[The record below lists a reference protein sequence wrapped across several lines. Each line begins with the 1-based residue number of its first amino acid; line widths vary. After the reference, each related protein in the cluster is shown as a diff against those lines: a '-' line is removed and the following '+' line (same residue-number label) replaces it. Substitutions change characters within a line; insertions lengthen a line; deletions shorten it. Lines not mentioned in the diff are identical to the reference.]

1 MKEYFKEERKKMEI
15 RTIKCK
21 SGNEYNIVNETWETS
36 RAWGHKSTLVA
47 PWGEVESRK
56 VRYYN
61 RTWESYT
68 YQTCMSGLLDT
79 ILENNLKSYIA
90 QIKEVRGITR
100 LLKGTRE
107 EIENDWNKKEYIQDL
122 KEIQERIRTRNF
134 D

>member
-1 MKEYFKEERKKMEI
+1 MEI
-15 RTIKCK
+15 KKIKCK
-21 SGNEYNIVNETWETS
+21 SGNEYNIVNEYWETS
-36 RAWGHKSTLVA
+36 NAWGHKSTLIA

-100 LLKGTRE
+100 LLKSTRE

-122 KEIQERIRTRNF
+122 KEIQERIKTRNF

>member
-1 MKEYFKEERKKMEI
+1 MEI
-15 RTIKCK
+15 KKIKCK
-21 SGNEYNIVNETWETS
+21 SGNEYNIVNEYWETS

-61 RTWESYT
+61 RTWESYK
-68 YQTCMSGLLDT
+68 YQSCMSGLLDT

-100 LLKGTRE
+100 LLKSTRE
-107 EIENDWNKKEYIQDL
+107 EIENDWNKKEYTQDL

>member
-1 MKEYFKEERKKMEI
+1 MEI
-15 RTIKCK
+15 KKIICK
-21 SGNEYNIVNETWETS
+21 SGREYNIVNEYWETS

-68 YQTCMSGLLDT
+68 YQTCMSSLLDT

-122 KEIQERIRTRNF
+122 KEIQERIKTRNF

>member
-1 MKEYFKEERKKMEI
+1 
-15 RTIKCK
+15 
-21 SGNEYNIVNETWETS
+21 
-36 RAWGHKSTLVA
+36 
-47 PWGEVESRK
+47 
-56 VRYYN
+56 
-61 RTWESYT
+61 
-68 YQTCMSGLLDT
+68 MSGLLDT

>member
-1 MKEYFKEERKKMEI
+1 MEI
-15 RTIKCK
+15 RKIKCK
-21 SGNEYNIVNETWETS
+21 SGNEYNIVNEYWETS
-36 RAWGHKSTLVA
+36 NSWGHKSTLIA

-100 LLKGTRE
+100 LLKSTRE
-107 EIENDWNKKEYIQDL
+107 EIENDWNKKEYTQDL

>member
-1 MKEYFKEERKKMEI
+1 MEI
-15 RTIKCK
+15 RKIKCK
-21 SGNEYNIVNETWETS
+21 SGNEYNIVNEYWETS

-68 YQTCMSGLLDT
+68 YQNCMSGLLDT

-100 LLKGTRE
+100 LLKSTRE
-107 EIENDWNKKEYIQDL
+107 EIENDWNKKEYTQDL